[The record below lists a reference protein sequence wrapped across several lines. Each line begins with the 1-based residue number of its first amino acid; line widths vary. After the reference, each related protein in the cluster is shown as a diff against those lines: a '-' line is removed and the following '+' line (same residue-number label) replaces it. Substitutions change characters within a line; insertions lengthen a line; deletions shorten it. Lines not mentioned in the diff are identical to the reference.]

1 MELRRKGVSQ
11 EDIDQAFSET
21 EEDTDPRE
29 TIRELIRKKKRGEG
43 PIDEKERNRLYG
55 FLMRRGFSSS
65 DILSVLREF

>member
-21 EEDTDPRE
+21 EEDTDLRE

-43 PIDEKERNRLYG
+43 NYY
-55 FLMRRGFSSS
+55 
-65 DILSVLREF
+65 